1 MVYILLLFRKLRFL
15 FILMTIVLKKIHLN
29 KNLAKSQVNS
39 EFGRSK
45 VHNQKFVINNNE
57 YALDQQCI
65 DKIRTYRKNMNQNRF
80 LYKCTVSF
88 R

>member
-1 MVYILLLFRKLRFL
+1 MVYILLLFRKLLFL

-45 VHNQKFVINNNE
+45 VHHQKFVINNNE

>member
-1 MVYILLLFRKLRFL
+1 
-15 FILMTIVLKKIHLN
+15 MTIVLKKIHLN

-65 DKIRTYRKNMNQNRF
+65 DKIRTE
-80 LYKCTVSF
+80 
-88 R
+88 

>member
-1 MVYILLLFRKLRFL
+1 
-15 FILMTIVLKKIHLN
+15 MTIVLKKIHLN

-39 EFGRSK
+39 EFCRSK
-45 VHNQKFVINNNE
+45 VHNQKFLINNNE

-65 DKIRTYRKNMNQNRF
+65 DKIRTYRINMNQNRF

-88 R
+88 RFNKQN